1 MWRRRAEGRRAESST
16 GQHGALLGTRSFCD
30 KSQPGLLTGQSLV
43 RIYYFLRLACSG
55 LCGCQA
61 WGRVG
66 SKPFANE
73 TLRFHSSLSPKV
85 NQPLSFSSGL

>member
-61 WGRVG
+61 WGRG
-66 SKPFANE
+66 AGGKQ
-73 TLRFHSSLSPKV
+73 TLC
-85 NQPLSFSSGL
+85 Q